1 MFGKWN
7 EISKEGLPKE
17 QGYYLVAIERYKNWT
32 TKEKCY
38 ETNFIFFRGKTT
50 WATCNGSIKAWM
62 ELPEQFMKE

>member
-1 MFGKWN
+1 MFGEWK

-17 QGYYLVAIERYKNWT
+17 SGYYLVAIERYDNWE

-38 ETNFIFFRGKTT
+38 ETSFVFFRGKTT

-62 ELPEQFMKE
+62 ELPERFMKE